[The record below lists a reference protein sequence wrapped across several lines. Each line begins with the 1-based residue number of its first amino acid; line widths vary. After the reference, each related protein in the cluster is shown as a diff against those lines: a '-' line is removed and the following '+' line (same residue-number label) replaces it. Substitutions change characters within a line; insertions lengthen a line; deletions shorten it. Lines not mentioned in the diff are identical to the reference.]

1 MFVPT
6 RRYIRTAE
14 SAVAVYRNQIG
25 VGPDLRLNIGIDLA
39 NIAAVA
45 HVLTSGADRDHA
57 VSDSDAGS
65 GESTQGDGPVAGS
78 VVGQRRVAEGSVED
92 PLSVARECPNPDGD
106 VGCAGGVGH

>member
-1 MFVPT
+1 MFVSA
-6 RRYIRTAE
+6 RRDVRAAE

-39 NIAAVA
+39 NVAAVA
-45 HVLTSGADRDHA
+45 HIRATGADRDHA
-57 VSDSDAGS
+57 VSDSDGGS
-65 GESTQGDGPVAGS
+65 SENTQGDVPVAGS
-78 VVGQRRVAEGSVED
+78 VVGQRRVAEGSVEE